1 MTPKNKTRSRARAKG
16 KASRKSQSNS
26 NRRFLHCVP
35 SLRERTPVEMTS
47 SKAKAKE
54 NSKPSKKPGAMAGLL
69 HF

>member
-26 NRRFLHCVP
+26 NSRFPHCVP
-35 SLRERTPVEMTS
+35 SLREATPAGMTL
-47 SKAKAKE
+47 KA
-54 NSKPSKKPGAMAGLL
+54 KKPGAMAGLF